1 MYCGGMQRHLRTLLF
16 LLLSFGLVPEV
27 AAQARAE
34 TAPIRFSVAG
44 GFNISRLT
52 FPLPAVEDLPFE
64 GIEIDNG
71 SRIGLVAGGLVDF
84 RVTPGI
90 GVLTGGLLSTRGGT
104 LKIDLSDF
112 PELPELPPPG
122 EFPGGALE
130 MDLRIIY
137 VDVPM
142 FLTAGIARWGDQR
155 VEVIGGGMLG
165 LKADA
170 RVKVKFAGLSA
181 DEPFDEGL
189 PAVDFG
195 LSAGGRYSCGHIFAA
210 AYYTWGLTDLTEN
223 DAPDPIKHRYFTVIG
238 GWRF

>member
-1 MYCGGMQRHLRTLLF
+1 MYRGYMQRYLRTLLF
-16 LLLSFGLVPEV
+16 VLLSFGFVPEAV
-27 AAQARAE
+27 AQARAE
-34 TAPIRFSVAG
+34 ATPIRFSAAG

-52 FPLPAVEDLPFE
+52 FPLPAVEDLPFA
-64 GIEIDNG
+64 GIDVDNG

-84 RVTPGI
+84 RVAPGI

-104 LKIDLSDF
+104 LKIDLSDL
-112 PELPELPPPG
+112 PELPELPPPA
-122 EFPGGALE
+122 EFPGGTFE
-130 MDLRIIY
+130 MDLRMLY

-142 FLTAGIARWGDQR
+142 FLTAGIARWGEQR

-170 RVKVKFAGLSA
+170 RVKVKFAGISA
-181 DEPFDEGL
+181 DESFDNEL

-223 DAPDPIKHRYFTVIG
+223 DSPDPIRHRYLTVIG